1 MVQLHVAVEH
11 TLECN
16 CLFDIQY
23 TLLLVGT
30 LVTMDRTSLDGQF
43 ETSGLESFFCW
54 EPTQLHYI
62 FFSSVMFDYK
72 GDMYLNEFVSYVL
85 LSVAVSSASS

>member
-1 MVQLHVAVEH
+1 MVQLAVEH

-43 ETSGLESFFCW
+43 ETNGLELFFCL

-62 FFSSVMFDYK
+62 FFSSIMVDDE